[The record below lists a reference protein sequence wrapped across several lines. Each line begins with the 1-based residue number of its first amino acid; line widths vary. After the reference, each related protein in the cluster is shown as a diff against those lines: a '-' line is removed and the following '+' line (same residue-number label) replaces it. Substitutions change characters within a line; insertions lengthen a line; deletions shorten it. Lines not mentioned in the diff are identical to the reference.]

1 MIQRTNLQSG
11 FTLIELLLSLA
22 FVSFILLFVISA
34 TLEVMGDYN
43 KGIAL
48 KQINQS
54 ARSIIAD
61 MTTVVRLSTSGTANL
76 SALGSGRACFNGVSY
91 VWNIKNATTNQY
103 TNGTAVSFARVQ
115 DAGGALCIASSGI
128 YPNVNP
134 AASTPLIT
142 GQIWVQSVGI
152 VLSNDQGLAT
162 ISLNLSTSGSNQPTV
177 PSGGG
182 LVCAGGQTA
191 NFCAVASF
199 TTTVNARNVGG

>member
-1 MIQRTNLQSG
+1 MIQHTKHQDG

-22 FVSFILLFVISA
+22 FVSFLLIFVISA
-34 TLEVMGDYN
+34 TLAVMGEYN

-76 SALGSGRACFNGVSY
+76 SALASGRACFNGVSY

-103 TNGTAVSFARVQ
+103 TNGTAVTFARVQ
-115 DAGGALCIASSGI
+115 DAGGVLCISSGGS
-128 YPNVNP
+128 YPNVNL
-134 AASTPLIT
+134 AAATPLIT
-142 GQIWVQSVGI
+142 GQIWVQSIGI
-152 VLSNDQGLAT
+152 TMSNDQGLAT
-162 ISLNLSTSGSNQPTV
+162 ISLNLSTSGSNAPTI
-177 PSGGG
+177 PSGGS
-182 LVCAGGQTA
+182 LVCAGGSTA
-191 NFCAVASF
+191 NFCAVAAF